1 MSSEELLNR
10 KRLADPALTSQT
22 QSREEVHARVSLE
35 RFEKAGVYQALPL
48 PERRTAGRSSVEVLY
63 SSGSVVNCSG

>member
-35 RFEKAGVYQALPL
+35 RFEKTVTSVAL
-48 PERRTAGRSSVEVLY
+48 PERRNDRDTKVEVLY

>member
-1 MSSEELLNR
+1 MSREELLNR

-22 QSREEVHARVSLE
+22 QSREGNHARVSLE
-35 RFEKAGVYQALPL
+35 RFEKTGMSRALSCRSAG
-48 PERRTAGRSSVEVLY
+48 TAEHVEVPY